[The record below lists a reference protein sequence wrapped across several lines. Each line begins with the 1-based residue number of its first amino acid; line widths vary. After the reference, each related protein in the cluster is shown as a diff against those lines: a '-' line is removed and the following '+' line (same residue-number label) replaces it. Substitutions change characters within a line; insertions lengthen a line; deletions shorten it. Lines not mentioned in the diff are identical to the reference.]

1 MTEFIIK
8 IIIPLI
14 CTLLT
19 AYIIPLLKQKKLY
32 DAVTIAVNAAEQ
44 IFSQPGMGKQKFAYV
59 KEWINKKF
67 KVSDEDLKAIIE
79 SAVYQLNKRY

>member
-44 IFSQPGMGKQKFAYV
+44 IFSQTGMGKQKFAYV
-59 KEWINKKF
+59 KNLIKRKF
-67 KVSDEDLKAIIE
+67 KINDEDLKAIIE
-79 SAVYQLNKRY
+79 SAVYQLNSGY